1 MDPAH
6 TPKNLFHQ
14 IEDFVQQHQTKIA
27 ALTMDN
33 RRSITAT
40 NHTLDKLKAELKRVG
55 AALMHLAK
63 SPSLLQLADPPTQS
77 PMVMA
82 SSLTNLLV
90 VLEQSTAPI

>member
-6 TPKNLFHQ
+6 TPKNLFQQ

-40 NHTLDKLKAELKRVG
+40 NHTLDKLKAYNG
-55 AALMHLAK
+55 
-63 SPSLLQLADPPTQS
+63 
-77 PMVMA
+77 
-82 SSLTNLLV
+82 LV
-90 VLEQSTAPI
+90 PLWCI